1 MWLEKSKGK
10 NGMWVTKAM
19 VDIGPDYA
27 GPVGPV
33 KILGLSLKV
42 MRSHWNVLDSNW
54 HDQIPV
60 PLAKTMLIEVN
71 KLLGGE

>member
-27 GPVGPV
+27 GPIGPV

-42 MRSHWNVLDSNW
+42 MRSH
-54 HDQIPV
+54 
-60 PLAKTMLIEVN
+60 
-71 KLLGGE
+71 

>member
-1 MWLEKSKGK
+1 MCKGPGRGRSTVPPRTDKGSMWLEKSKGK

-42 MRSHWNVLDSNW
+42 MRSH
-54 HDQIPV
+54 
-60 PLAKTMLIEVN
+60 
-71 KLLGGE
+71 